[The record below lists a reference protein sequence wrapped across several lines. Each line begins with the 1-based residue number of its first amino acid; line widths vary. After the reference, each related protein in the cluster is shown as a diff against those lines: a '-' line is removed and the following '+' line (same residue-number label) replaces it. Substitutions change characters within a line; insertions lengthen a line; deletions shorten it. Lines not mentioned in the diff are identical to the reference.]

1 MKKKKLLLECYKF
14 ECRSCGNTELKRV
27 VSLGYQPLAN
37 NLTNK
42 KDEKCDLYPLEVN
55 FCQKC
60 FNCQLSVAVDPKKMF
75 SNYLYTSSTSKTF
88 RDHFVKAAKKYSKE
102 LKLNKKKSYI
112 IDIGSN
118 DGIALKPFMDLGFKK
133 VLGIEP
139 AKNLAKL
146 ANKNKIK
153 LLMVF

>member
-1 MKKKKLLLECYKF
+1 MLSCKKIF
-14 ECRSCGNTELKRV
+14 
-27 VSLGYQPLAN
+27 
-37 NLTNK
+37 
-42 KDEKCDLYPLEVN
+42 
-55 FCQKC
+55 
-60 FNCQLSVAVDPKKMF
+60 
-75 SNYLYTSSTSKTF
+75 
-88 RDHFVKAAKKYSKE
+88 KE

-118 DGIALKPFMDLGFKK
+118 DGVALKPFLDLGFKK

-153 LLMVF
+153 TFNGFLEKKILKKLKKMQI